1 MFWWQ
6 LVLYCVPCNLFS
18 WSYGYAF
25 AEFTLQACIS
35 YFIFFLT
42 DEVRNFVTE
51 LAHLAY
57 SRGVPAGPI
66 PTPAAAG
73 DPTLPTPPPS
83 SGHVMQQGVL
93 NFPPHLTPGHPRFD
107 QHAYQLLLQQQQH
120 QQAAQLSLHPQQS
133 AQHLQQHE
141 HQDASVQSDLHGKME
156 DDVRTSHDGQDP
168 ESEHVSEGQHDMHG
182 EDLDLDS
189 TVH

>member
-1 MFWWQ
+1 MTDLTIRVVW
-6 LVLYCVPCNLFS
+6 
-18 WSYGYAF
+18 
-25 AEFTLQACIS
+25 
-35 YFIFFLT
+35 LT

-73 DPTLPTPPPS
+73 DPTLPAPPSS

-93 NFPPHLTPGHPRFD
+93 NLPPHLTPGHPSFD
-107 QHAYQLLLQQQQH
+107 QHAYQLLLQQQH
-120 QQAAQLSLHPQQS
+120 QQAAQLSLQQ
-133 AQHLQQHE
+133 QQHDQQHQ
-141 HQDASVQSDLHGKME
+141 HQDASVQSDLQGEME

-168 ESEHVSEGQHDMHG
+168 ESEQVSEGQHEMHG
-182 EDLDLDS
+182 EDLDLE
-189 TVH
+189 TTAH